1 MDHEKRIVKG
11 YRRWKATD
19 REKLAGRDMK
29 SQTERMT
36 YSIEEVARLLGIG
49 RNQAY
54 EAAKRGDFPVIKV
67 GKRLL
72 APKPAL
78 DRMLML
84 NTESPQTPAAISS

>member
-1 MDHEKRIVKG
+1 
-11 YRRWKATD
+11 
-19 REKLAGRDMK
+19 MK
-29 SQTERMT
+29 SQAERMT
-36 YSIEEVARLLGIG
+36 YSMEEVARLLGIG

-54 EAAKRGDFPVIKV
+54 QAAKRGDFPVIKV

-84 NTESPQTPAAISS
+84 NGGGEATPPSIPGLAG

>member
-1 MDHEKRIVKG
+1 
-11 YRRWKATD
+11 
-19 REKLAGRDMK
+19 MK

-36 YSIEEVARLLGIG
+36 YSMEEVARLLGIG

-72 APKPAL
+72 VAL
-78 DRMLML
+78 EITLGLM
-84 NTESPQTPAAISS
+84 